1 MLDISHLGDRIRSHR
16 KKKLMTIKTLS
27 QYTGLSVGYL
37 STLEQNKTTPNMDS
51 ND

>member
-16 KKKLMTIKTLS
+16 KNKLMTIKTLS